1 MDIAQNGLLQT
12 PLGRLVREDGEV
24 VVNGSLYARQI
35 NWGNPRDTL
44 AVLHVQ
50 LAFGHN
56 RLAAYGWLRDVKD
69 HSNIE
74 GDFSAMPVEF
84 RPLTDE
90 QMALMAWSENEKR
103 RDVTPIERA
112 RAIAK
117 RMEAFGWSQKETAEA
132 LGISRPVVSNALR
145 LLELPEEV
153 QVGMAEGKISERQ
166 AVALAGLFD
175 LPEELRKRAE
185 SHYNYAPSK
194 IVRNAL
200 KGELSSDAIRDDI
213 DGICNS
219 YASKL
224 ANVPWGLDDILEYEG
239 AVAPACRECE
249 KRVASRNLCLEH
261 KCFTARERA
270 HKVKKLEAASQAS
283 GIPALDGSQYGYAD
297 YTSFEWSNKVHFPA
311 IKEAGCPNLRLRYD
325 PPRNGDQPGE
335 QRVEGHPAA
344 LIVCS
349 KKEQFCTCLAGAKQR
364 AKVEELGAATVEDL
378 KEAAKEARRE
388 KKQAKKDQELLAQE
402 TAERIATGLVMKN
415 RDTWWKLI
423 CELTYNSGAKREEND
438 IWNLQVGVGLAI
450 VNKHLP
456 YDPLDMTTRMNDLLK
471 ACGLEPLGEM
481 TAARLQEIASMELA
495 EREIL

>member
-1 MDIAQNGLLQT
+1 LELIQPNPWQTREGKPDPAYIKELALDIAQNGLLQT
-12 PLGRLVREDGEV
+12 PV
-24 VVNGSLYARQI
+24 ARNTGTAI
-35 NWGNPRDTL
+35 
-44 AVLHVQ
+44 Q

-56 RLAAYGWLRDVKD
+56 RLAAYKWLNDVKD
-69 HSNIE
+69 HSNIL
-74 GDFSAMPVEF
+74 GDYSEMPLDIRV
-84 RPLTDE
+84 LTDE
-90 QMALMAWSENEKR
+90 QMALLAWSENEKR

-112 RAIAK
+112 RAIA
-117 RMEAFGWSQKETAEA
+117 RRIEAFGWSQKEAAEA

-153 QVGMAEGKISERQ
+153 QAGLAEGKVSERQ

-194 IVRNAL
+194 IVKATL

-224 ANVPWGLDDILEYEG
+224 ANVPWGLDEVLQYEG
-239 AVAPACRECE
+239 AVSPACRECE

-270 HKVKKLEAASQAS
+270 HKVKQLEKASQAS
-283 GIPALDGSQYGYAD
+283 GIPALDGGQYGWAD
-297 YTSFEWSNKVHFPA
+297 YTSFEWGGKSRHFEVIQA
-311 IKEAGCPNLRLRYD
+311 AGCPNLRLRYD
-325 PPRNGDQPGE
+325 APRNGDQPGK
-335 QRVEGHPAA
+335 QRVEGYPEAQ
-344 LIVCS
+344 IVCA
-349 KKEQFCTCLAGAKQR
+349 KKEQFCTCLAGAEQR
-364 AKVEELGAATVEDL
+364 AKVEELGAATVEEL

-388 KKQAKKDQELLAQE
+388 KRQAKKDQELLAQE

-415 RDTWWKLI
+415 RDTWWRLI
-423 CELTYNSGAKREEND
+423 CELSYNSGAKREEND

-450 VNKHLP
+450 VDKHLP
-456 YDPLDMTTRMNDLLK
+456 YDPLDMVERMNELLK
-471 ACGLEPLGEM
+471 KCGLEPLGEM
-481 TAARLQEIASMELA
+481 TAARLQEIASRELA